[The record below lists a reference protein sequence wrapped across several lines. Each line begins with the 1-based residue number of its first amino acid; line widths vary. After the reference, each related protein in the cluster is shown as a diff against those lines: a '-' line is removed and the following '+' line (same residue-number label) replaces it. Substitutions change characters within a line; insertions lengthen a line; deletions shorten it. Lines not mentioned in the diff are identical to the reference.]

1 MPIDCAFSYC
11 SGLTSVTIPDSVT
24 SIGNFT
30 FSSCRGLTSIAI
42 GNRVTSLGEEAFCYC
57 SGLTS
62 ITIPDSVI
70 SIGNYAFQGCTGLT
84 SVTILD
90 SVTGIGYRAFCNCG
104 GLTSIVV
111 KEGNSKY
118 IAKDNCLI
126 DKSTATL
133 VLGCKTS
140 VIPTDGSVTSIGDW
154 AFNGCSGLTSVTIGN
169 GVTSIGS
176 YAFEVCS
183 KLKRIDFNGTKAQ
196 WKAIEKGN
204 NWGKIQVILLC
215 IARMG
220 HYPSR
225 K

>member
-1 MPIDCAFSYC
+1 M
-11 SGLTSVTIPDSVT
+11 
-24 SIGNFT
+24 
-30 FSSCRGLTSIAI
+30 
-42 GNRVTSLGEEAFCYC
+42 
-57 SGLTS
+57 TS
-62 ITIPDSVI
+62 ITIPDSVT

-90 SVTGIGYRAFCNCG
+90 SVTGIGYRAFCDCS

-140 VIPTDGSVTSIGDW
+140 VIPTDGSVTSIGDG
-154 AFNGCSGLTSVTIGN
+154 AFEGCSGLTSVTIPDS
-169 GVTSIGS
+169 VTSIGEGAFCYCS
-176 YAFEVCS
+176 GLTSVAIPNNVANIGDYAFYNCSGLTSITIGKGIASIGYSALNGCS

-204 NWGKIQVILLC
+204 NWGKNTGDFTVYCTDGTLSKSEVSE
-215 IARMG
+215 IA
-220 HYPSR
+220 
-225 K
+225 